1 MKRIDENELKR
12 IVNEMIDEYIDGGV
26 FTSDRNGYRMPDDR
40 TSNDREYQ
48 ALLNALNS
56 IGSKIYTEA
65 QYMRR
70 TCNVVNPM
78 FIRGI
83 QDPKKRK
90 MAEIAQKTYA
100 KCMDLY
106 NFLSQSK
113 DEMKGL

>member
-1 MKRIDENELKR
+1 MKRIDENELNR

-26 FTSDRNGYRMPDDR
+26 FTPVGNPHQMTAQRAPD
-40 TSNDREYQ
+40 DREYQ
-48 ALLNALNS
+48 ALLSAMNS

-113 DEMKGL
+113 DELNRI